1 MVHFVRMLLG
11 LALLPMCWGVVL
23 AFADSLVSAAGASG
37 GISPE
42 SVALLGGIAAFA
54 LCWMALAHPVRA
66 YVLGEDVI

>member
-23 AFADSLVSAAGASG
+23 AFVDSLVAAAGASG

-54 LCWMALAHPVRA
+54 LLLDGARPSRQGVCARS
-66 YVLGEDVI
+66 